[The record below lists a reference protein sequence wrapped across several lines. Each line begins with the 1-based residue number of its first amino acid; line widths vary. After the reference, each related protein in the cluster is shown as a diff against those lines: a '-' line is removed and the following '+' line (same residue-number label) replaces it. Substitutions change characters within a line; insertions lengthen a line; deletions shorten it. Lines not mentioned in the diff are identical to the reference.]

1 MKFDESNSAITNSF
15 CGKTVDH
22 VIRNGKTLEFVTTC
36 GHKIK
41 LLADVNG
48 DIHFGGQSVSIMLTP
63 QMMGT
68 EQGVF

>member
-1 MKFDESNSAITNSF
+1 MTYDESNSAITDALA
-15 CGKTVDH
+15 GKTFDH
-22 VIRNGKTLEFVTTC
+22 IVRNGKTLEFVTTC
-36 GHKIK
+36 GHTIK

-63 QMMGT
+63 QMMGI